1 MLNNQKCHL
10 GTVETHERICVVS
23 KQYLRKN
30 LRGSDLIAPL
40 SARASEVLQR
50 QPRGV
55 FLKEGASVPM
65 MRRNERPRGVE
76 AEEGPSGSARAG
88 VPKAWVGA
96 QEESEGALR
105 RGRHQG
111 HVALGSPD
119 PELGGV
125 SRAAPGC
132 LRGRGAQR
140 PCCQKTRQQAS
151 THPGIKRPVS
161 HARSVTKAKFPLALL
176 PGWAPGGWQEGAR
189 IRVPKPGGHRRLPRL
204 LRLPSALGSQTQGSG
219 APMTRALSPRLTL
232 PRVSTKLQVGQG
244 RSVRGQAGKAGRP
257 TAATGWTG
265 RAQDGGGLPTEART
279 GCSRRLW
286 GRRRTGGQG
295 GAGGGVLL
303 PGRGQ
308 AILAGC

>member
-1 MLNNQKCHL
+1 M
-10 GTVETHERICVVS
+10 
-23 KQYLRKN
+23 
-30 LRGSDLIAPL
+30 
-40 SARASEVLQR
+40 
-50 QPRGV
+50 
-55 FLKEGASVPM
+55 
-65 MRRNERPRGVE
+65 E

-161 HARSVTKAKFPLALL
+161 HARSVTRRSSRWPCSLAALQGL
-176 PGWAPGGWQEGAR
+176 AG
-189 IRVPKPGGHRRLPRL
+189 RRPN
-204 LRLPSALGSQTQGSG
+204 QG
-219 APMTRALSPRLTL
+219 P
-232 PRVSTKLQVGQG
+232 
-244 RSVRGQAGKAGRP
+244 QAGRAPEAAQATAAAFCSREPNPGVWGTHDPRPVPSPYPPTCQHQTSGRP
-257 TAATGWTG
+257 REE
-265 RAQDGGGLPTEART
+265 RARPSG
-279 GCSRRLW
+279 
-286 GRRRTGGQG
+286 
-295 GAGGGVLL
+295 
-303 PGRGQ
+303 
-308 AILAGC
+308 

>member
-1 MLNNQKCHL
+1 M
-10 GTVETHERICVVS
+10 
-23 KQYLRKN
+23 
-30 LRGSDLIAPL
+30 
-40 SARASEVLQR
+40 
-50 QPRGV
+50 
-55 FLKEGASVPM
+55 
-65 MRRNERPRGVE
+65 E

-161 HARSVTKAKFPLALL
+161 HARSVTRRSSRWPCSLAALQGVGRKAPESGSPSRAGTGGCPGCCGCLL
-176 PGWAPGGWQEGAR
+176 
-189 IRVPKPGGHRRLPRL
+189 L
-204 LRLPSALGSQTQGSG
+204 SG
-219 APMTRALSPRLTL
+219 AKPR
-232 PRVSTKLQVGQG
+232 
-244 RSVRGQAGKAGRP
+244 
-257 TAATGWTG
+257 
-265 RAQDGGGLPTEART
+265 GLGHP
-279 GCSRRLW
+279 
-286 GRRRTGGQG
+286 
-295 GAGGGVLL
+295 
-303 PGRGQ
+303 
-308 AILAGC
+308 